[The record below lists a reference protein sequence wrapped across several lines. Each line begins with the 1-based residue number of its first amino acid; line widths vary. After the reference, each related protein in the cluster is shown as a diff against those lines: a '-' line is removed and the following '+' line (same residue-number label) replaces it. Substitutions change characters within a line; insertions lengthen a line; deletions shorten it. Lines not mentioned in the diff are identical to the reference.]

1 MCDEAELRFDGCD
14 DEVQRAVFTSITVCT
29 FLDRITTLGCKAP
42 IFFTKPQQNDLHN
55 QNKNQGLCTCRYH
68 PLY

>member
-14 DEVQRAVFTSITVCT
+14 DEVQRAVFTSITVCVL
-29 FLDRITTLGCKAP
+29 LDRITTLGCKAA
-42 IFFTKPQQNDLHN
+42 IFFTKPHLNDLHN
-55 QNKNQGLCTCRYH
+55 SNKNRELCTRRYH